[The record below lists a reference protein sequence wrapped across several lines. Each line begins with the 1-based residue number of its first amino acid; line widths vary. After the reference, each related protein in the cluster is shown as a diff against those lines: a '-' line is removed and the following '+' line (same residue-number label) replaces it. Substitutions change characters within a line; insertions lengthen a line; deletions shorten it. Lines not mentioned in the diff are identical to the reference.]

1 MWFAPLFPN
10 VETALGVIRSGV
22 HSSARACRAGCA
34 DGATIPKARGDSS
47 QIDLSCRGEPEQL
60 TRYIRRAVSDPSR
73 SAIRL
78 ATACRIDP
86 TLRGLVQR
94 SRTPTWYTFG
104 TP

>member
-1 MWFAPLFPN
+1 M
-10 VETALGVIRSGV
+10 EIALGVIRSSV

-34 DGATIPKARGDSS
+34 DDATIQRLEATRAKLISVVG
-47 QIDLSCRGEPEQL
+47 GKPEQL

-73 SAIRL
+73 SATRL
-78 ATACRIDP
+78 ATAWRIDP